1 MANTSLKFEE
11 PCLSS
16 HGAGKA
22 QRQESKRRTAE
33 HRVPLRHRQK
43 CKRACSWLFM
53 SMTLAAR
60 LGHVGNP
67 HRPSIF
73 VCRQGQAISKDC
85 QIQDEKDHHDVT
97 QSSCRL
103 LCAFFTLKPQCH
115 CSAGCRGW
123 PTHQKRPYPIGKVVK
138 FSSHRSPRD
147 INMRP
152 STNFF
157 GHGSQ
162 Q

>member
-16 HGAGKA
+16 HGSGKA

-33 HRVPLRHRQK
+33 HRGPLRHRQK

-53 SMTLAAR
+53 SMNLVAR
-60 LGHVGNP
+60 SRHIGNP
-67 HRPSIF
+67 HRPLIF

-97 QSSCRL
+97 KSSCRL
-103 LCAFFTLKPQCH
+103 VCAFFTLKPQRH
-115 CSAGCRGW
+115 CSDGCRGW
-123 PTHQKRPYPIGKVVK
+123 PTHQKHCISYRK
-138 FSSHRSPRD
+138 SSG
-147 INMRP
+147 I
-152 STNFF
+152 FF
-157 GHGSQ
+157 TPLAAGYKYATFYELLWPW
-162 Q
+162 